1 MAKDD
6 VVSIRGIIGEHREE
20 FIIEDENVN
29 VVKRQNVLELFRRRV
44 RVDHKDVEA
53 QHVAAREREYGGPPV
68 AG

>member
-1 MAKDD
+1 MAEDD
-6 VVSIRGIIGEHREE
+6 VVFFRGIISEHREE
-20 FIIEDENVN
+20 FIVQDENVN
-29 VVKRQNVLELFRRRV
+29 VVECENVLELFCRGV